1 MFFTILNIVCLQ
13 TKCLILITT
22 TLPHMYIHSLWRSIS
37 ATTNNTTT
45 YESESATTSFVLLST
60 LAQLLYYSTITTFS
74 IVLVMQI
81 ENLNKTNNNNPTI
94 QQLLLTE
101 STTKPIRFENPY
113 ANNDMNVVWTE
124 FNLDSN
130 RTKPIEQIRWVKM
143 HLTLRDIYCAS
154 LN

>member
-22 TLPHMYIHSLWRSIS
+22 TLPHMYIHSLWRFKS

-45 YESESATTSFVLLST
+45 TYESESESETATTSFVLLST
-60 LAQLLYYSTITTFS
+60 IAQLMYYSTITTFS

-81 ENLNKTNNNNPTI
+81 ENPNKTNNNATI

-101 STTKPIRFENPY
+101 STTKPNRFENAN
-113 ANNDMNVVWTE
+113 ANNAMNVV
-124 FNLDSN
+124 
-130 RTKPIEQIRWVKM
+130 
-143 HLTLRDIYCAS
+143 
-154 LN
+154 